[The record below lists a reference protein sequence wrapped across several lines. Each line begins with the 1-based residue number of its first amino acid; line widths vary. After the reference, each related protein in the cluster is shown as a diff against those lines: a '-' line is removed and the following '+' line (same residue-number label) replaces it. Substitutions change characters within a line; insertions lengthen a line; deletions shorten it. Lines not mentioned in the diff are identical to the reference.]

1 MVSDENKT
9 HMPNDADDTARAKVE
24 LLFREAFGERA
35 ARLFSHRFVASTMHT
50 VRDAFADDL
59 PSAQAEAV
67 GFHLADWGSDAA
79 FVVALHLFPE
89 RFTHDEIREATR
101 RHLGTGEWEREV
113 WVPFVTR
120 SFSVP
125 WCLCER
131 KINVLSPSTPRK
143 TTGLGISR
151 IYTRSS
157 GSGWSHWKRRVF
169 YAF

>member
-1 MVSDENKT
+1 MVSDGSKT

-24 LLFREAFGERA
+24 LLFREAFGKRA

-101 RHLGTGEWEREV
+101 MFAAH
-113 WVPFVTR
+113 VPFHAAVAADILGFPG
-120 SFSVP
+120 SDF
-125 WCLCER
+125 LCR
-131 KINVLSPSTPRK
+131 HRP
-143 TTGLGISR
+143 GFIS
-151 IYTRSS
+151 
-157 GSGWSHWKRRVF
+157 
-169 YAF
+169 